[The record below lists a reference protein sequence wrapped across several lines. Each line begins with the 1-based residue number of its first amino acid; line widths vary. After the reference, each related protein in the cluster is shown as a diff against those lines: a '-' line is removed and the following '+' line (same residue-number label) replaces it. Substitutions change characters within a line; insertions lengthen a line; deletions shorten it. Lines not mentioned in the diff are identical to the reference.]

1 MINQLYTFTVG
12 TYVVADEWNANFKA
26 LANSNA
32 DCVQAIEDAEVSVAF
47 PDDDLTQLF
56 NAVRKR
62 PNSFEIKGNNP
73 YILVQPECEYYR
85 ELLDGEDLAIEIPYG
100 LSSEARI
107 AIKISDNRELQPF
120 SILYDGEKTVN
131 YGFYNYNYFRAGY
144 YYIMIYEANGLA
156 QVKLIWTGA

>member
-56 NAVRKR
+56 NAVRKK
-62 PNSFEIKGNNP
+62 PNSFAIAGSTV
-73 YILVQPECEYYR
+73 IVQPECEYYKA
-85 ELLDGEDLAIEIPYG
+85 LADGEDLAIQIPTG
-100 LSSEARI
+100 LNAEARI
-107 AIKISDNRELQPF
+107 AIKISDDRDLQPF
-120 SILYDGEKTVN
+120 SVFYEGELKVN
-131 YGFYNYNYFRAGY
+131 VGMGEFFSKGVYF
-144 YYIMIYEANGLA
+144 IMIHETNGLA

>member
-12 TYVVADEWNANFKA
+12 TYVVADEWNSNFKA

-56 NAVRKR
+56 NAVRKK
-62 PNSFEIKGNNP
+62 PNSFAIAGSTV
-73 YILVQPECEYYR
+73 IVQPECEYYKA
-85 ELLDGEDLAIEIPYG
+85 LADGEDLAIQIPTG
-100 LSSEARI
+100 LNAEVRVAIYLPSER
-107 AIKISDNRELQPF
+107 SLLPF
-120 SILYDGEKTVN
+120 SVLYDGEQVVD
-131 YGFYNYNYFRAGY
+131 YGEFDTFRQGHYF
-144 YYIMIYEANGLA
+144 ILIYETNGLA

>member
-56 NAVRKR
+56 NAVRKK
-62 PNSFEIKGNNP
+62 PNSFAIAGTTV
-73 YILVQPECEYYR
+73 IVQPECEYYKA
-85 ELLDGEDLAIEIPYG
+85 LADGEDLAIQIPTG
-100 LSSEARI
+100 LNAEARVVI
-107 AIKISDNRELQPF
+107 RTTDDRSLLPF
-120 SILYDGEKTVN
+120 SILYSGDTNITYGEDMV
-131 YGFYNYNYFRAGY
+131 FPAGI
-144 YYIMIYEANGLA
+144 YYIMIYETAGQA
-156 QVKLIWTGA
+156 QVKLIWTGE

>member
-32 DCVQAIEDAEVSVAF
+32 DCVQATEDAEASVAF

-56 NAVRKR
+56 NAVRKK
-62 PNSFEIKGNNP
+62 PNSFAIAGSTV
-73 YILVQPECEYYR
+73 IVQPECEYYKA
-85 ELLDGEDLAIEIPYG
+85 LADGEDLAIQIPTG
-100 LSSEARI
+100 LNAEARI
-107 AIKISDNRELQPF
+107 AIRLTNERSLLPF
-120 SILYDGEKTVN
+120 SILYDGQQQISFGDYEHLK
-131 YGFYNYNYFRAGY
+131 FRAGY
-144 YYIMIYEANGLA
+144 YFILIYETNGLA

>member
-56 NAVRKR
+56 NAVRKK
-62 PNSFEIKGNNP
+62 PNSFAIAGSTV
-73 YILVQPECEYYR
+73 IVQPECEYYKA
-85 ELLDGEDLAIEIPYG
+85 LADGEDLAIQIPTG
-100 LSSEARI
+100 LNAEARV
-107 AIKISDNRELQPF
+107 AIYLPNERSLLPF
-120 SILYDGEKTVN
+120 SVLYDGEQAVD
-131 YGFYNYNYFRAGY
+131 YGGFNKFRAGY
-144 YYIMIYEANGLA
+144 YFILIYETNGLA

>member
-32 DCVQAIEDAEVSVAF
+32 DCVQAMADAEVSVAF

-56 NAVRKR
+56 NAVRKK
-62 PNSFEIKGNNP
+62 PNSFAIAGSTV
-73 YILVQPECEYYR
+73 IVQPECEYYKA
-85 ELLDGEDLAIEIPYG
+85 LADGEDLAIQIPTG
-100 LSSEARI
+100 LNAEARI
-107 AIKISDNRELQPF
+107 AIKISDDRDLQPF
-120 SILYDGEKTVN
+120 SVFYEGELKVN
-131 YGFYNYNYFRAGY
+131 VGMGEFFSKGVYF
-144 YYIMIYEANGLA
+144 IMIHETNGLA

>member
-56 NAVRKR
+56 NAVRKK
-62 PNSFEIKGNNP
+62 PNSFAIAGSTV
-73 YILVQPECEYYR
+73 IVQPECEYYKA
-85 ELLDGEDLAIEIPYG
+85 LADGEDLAIQIPTG
-100 LSSEARI
+100 LNAEARVVI
-107 AIKISDNRELQPF
+107 RTTDDRSLLPF
-120 SILYDGEKTVN
+120 SILYSGDTNITYGEDMV
-131 YGFYNYNYFRAGY
+131 FPAGI
-144 YYIMIYEANGLA
+144 YYIMIYETAGQA
-156 QVKLIWTGA
+156 QVKLIWTGE

>member
-56 NAVRKR
+56 NAVRKK
-62 PNSFEIKGNNP
+62 PNSFAIAGSTV
-73 YILVQPECEYYR
+73 IVQPECEYYKA
-85 ELLDGEDLAIEIPYG
+85 LADGEDLAIQIPTG
-100 LSSEARI
+100 LNAEARVI
-107 AIKISDNRELQPF
+107 IRTSDDRSLLPF
-120 SILYDGEKTVN
+120 SILYSGDTNITYGEDMV
-131 YGFYNYNYFRAGY
+131 FPAGI
-144 YYIMIYEANGLA
+144 YYIMIYETAGQA
-156 QVKLIWTGA
+156 QVKLIWTGE

>member
-56 NAVRKR
+56 NAVRKK
-62 PNSFEIKGNNP
+62 PNSFAIAGSTV
-73 YILVQPECEYYR
+73 IVQPECEYYKT
-85 ELLDGEDLAIEIPYG
+85 LADGEDLAIQIPTG
-100 LSSEARI
+100 LNAEARVI
-107 AIKISDNRELQPF
+107 IRTTDDRSLLPF
-120 SILYDGEKTVN
+120 SVLYSGDTNITYGEDMV
-131 YGFYNYNYFRAGY
+131 FPAGI
-144 YYIMIYEANGLA
+144 YYIMIYETAGQA
-156 QVKLIWTGA
+156 QVKLIWTGE

>member
-32 DCVQAIEDAEVSVAF
+32 DCVQAIEDTEVSVAF

-62 PNSFEIKGNNP
+62 PDSEAFTSTEQSITLNMVAGK
-73 YILVQPECEYYR
+73 EYYGI
-85 ELLDGEDLAIEIPYG
+85 LTGTQDLFLSIPRNMNG
-100 LSSEARI
+100 EARVAVRVDQERDLRFFETTEG
-107 AIKISDNRELQPF
+107 AIIN
-120 SILYDGEKTVN
+120 DG
-131 YGFYNYNYFRAGY
+131 GFDKFRAGY
-144 YYIMIYEANGLA
+144 YFILIYETNGLA

>member
-56 NAVRKR
+56 NAVRKK
-62 PNSFEIKGNNP
+62 PNSFAIAGSTV
-73 YILVQPECEYYR
+73 IVQPECEYYKA
-85 ELLDGEDLAIEIPYG
+85 LSDGEDLAIQIPTG
-100 LSSEARI
+100 LNAEARVI
-107 AIKISDNRELQPF
+107 IRITDDRSLLPF
-120 SILYDGEKTVN
+120 SILYSGDTNITYGEDMV
-131 YGFYNYNYFRAGY
+131 FPAGI
-144 YYIMIYEANGLA
+144 YYIMIYETAGQA
-156 QVKLIWTGA
+156 QVKLIWTGE

>member
-26 LANSNA
+26 LANSNT

-56 NAVRKR
+56 NAVRKK
-62 PNSFEIKGNNP
+62 PNSFAIAGSTV
-73 YILVQPECEYYR
+73 IVQPECEYYKA
-85 ELLDGEDLAIEIPYG
+85 LADGEDLAIQIPTG
-100 LSSEARI
+100 LNAEARI
-107 AIKISDNRELQPF
+107 AIYLPSERSLLPF
-120 SILYDGEKTVN
+120 SVLYDGKTTIN
-131 YGFYNYNYFRAGY
+131 DGGYIYFRAGY
-144 YYIMIYEANGLA
+144 YFILIYETNGLA